1 MQALCLA
8 ARGGIL
14 SWSKNIH
21 FSLSRRPGWT
31 DFSAQGLHMRNVK
44 WSCTY
49 FFPTGNQSLWLTNTF
64 RPYTQENL
72 HYHPVASRLL
82 ERPFLRW
89 LFGAADPT
97 KLARCCRDRSSY
109 PTYTISFNARCK
121 RRPRVL
127 GRYGGPLVLWH

>member
-44 WSCTY
+44 CCISLKSLPY
-49 FFPTGNQSLWLTNTF
+49 ALDDEEPLIPFFL
-64 RPYTQENL
+64 
-72 HYHPVASRLL
+72 
-82 ERPFLRW
+82 
-89 LFGAADPT
+89 
-97 KLARCCRDRSSY
+97 
-109 PTYTISFNARCK
+109 SFF
-121 RRPRVL
+121 
-127 GRYGGPLVLWH
+127 